1 MKEVCFINKGE
12 NINKFRYLY
21 NNNLLKLSD
30 DKLFNNN
37 YLTVKDGSDE
47 IIIVKN
53 YLPYFIYNISKKDN
67 VLDIMAR
74 GFNVDSS
81 REICENDVV
90 VLTKPHQ
97 LKHIVKPLENLD
109 KIANIYSIT
118 KDEIIK
124 LNGLQTD
131 KVFVGQILWI

>member
-1 MKEVCFINKGE
+1 M
-12 NINKFRYLY
+12 
-21 NNNLLKLSD
+21 LKLSD

-53 YLPYFIYNISKKDN
+53 YLPYFIYNVSKKDN